1 MFGGIHNDG
10 PNSGCTFPE
19 GDSSWRGNRHTVGFL
34 FLLLVPSPLQLK
46 ENPHKLFESS
56 MDPQGHR
63 PHDFLTSPLDLEICA
78 ASPSSD
84 FLISLH
90 LTLLSI
96 QTSENLRTRSTDLL
110 LQVTTSIGDLIL
122 C

>member
-1 MFGGIHNDG
+1 MMGQIVDVHFLK
-10 PNSGCTFPE
+10 E
-19 GDSSWRGNRHTVGFL
+19 TVAGEETDMQLVFL
-34 FLLLVPSPLQLK
+34 FLLLVPSPLQME

-96 QTSENLRTRSTDLL
+96 QTSQNLRTRSTDLL
-110 LQVTTSIGDLIL
+110 LQVTTSLGDLIL
-122 C
+122 Y

>member
-1 MFGGIHNDG
+1 MMGQIVDVHFLKQTVAGEETDIPVGYFVSSSC
-10 PNSGCTFPE
+10 PFPIANE
-19 GDSSWRGNRHTVGFL
+19 
-34 FLLLVPSPLQLK
+34 

-56 MDPQGHR
+56 VDPQGHR

-84 FLISLH
+84 FLMSLH

-96 QTSENLRTRSTDLL
+96 KTSENLQTRSTDLL